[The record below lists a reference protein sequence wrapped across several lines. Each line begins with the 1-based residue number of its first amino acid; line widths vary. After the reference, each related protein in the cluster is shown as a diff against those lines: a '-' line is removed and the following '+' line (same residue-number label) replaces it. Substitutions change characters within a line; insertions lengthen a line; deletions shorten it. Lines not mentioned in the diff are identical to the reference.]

1 MACFCLTETGS
12 ALVPIPDRHA
22 SASAPALGE
31 YYLTRRSYMS
41 FYEVS
46 AVSRTIRFSNNEI
59 GVNLRIAVLQGNI
72 ACQRQQFDLF
82 V

>member
-1 MACFCLTETGS
+1 
-12 ALVPIPDRHA
+12 
-22 SASAPALGE
+22 
-31 YYLTRRSYMS
+31 MS